1 MNYLSYTE
9 QNFLFPS
16 LFIGML
22 YWPIYVDDDEFMED
36 EDHTKKVLSS
46 LDLPEYIILTPH
58 QTGSFVCNQLKL
70 FGVFYMLP
78 KDDPLIVTAISKSRD
93 CFDATW
99 NDLVSWSEELKKFGL
114 GMAQNHYEKFQEA
127 FVPLD
132 ECDAFEYARRNA
144 LGIWTCDRKLVP
156 VDTIKSVSELEDLLF
171 QASKKIDEAFSP
183 VTPVYDSVIRIVIDT
198 IGAIVYENRD

>member
-1 MNYLSYTE
+1 MNYLSYNE
-9 QNFLFPS
+9 QSFLFPS

-22 YWPIYVDDDEFMED
+22 HWPIYVDDNEFMEA
-36 EDHTKKVLSS
+36 EEHTKKVLAS
-46 LDLPEYIILTPH
+46 LNLPEYVILTPH
-58 QTGSFVCNQLKL
+58 QTGSIMCNQLKL

-78 KDDPLIVTAISKSRD
+78 KDDSLIVASVSKSRD

-132 ECDAFEYARRNA
+132 ESDAFEYAKKNA
-144 LGIWTCDRKLVP
+144 LGIWTCNQKLVP
-156 VDTIKSVSELEDLLF
+156 VDTIKSLSDLKDLLF
-171 QASKKIDEAFSP
+171 QVSKEIDEAFSP
-183 VTPVYDSVIRIVIDT
+183 VTPIYDSIVRIVIDT
-198 IGAIVYENRD
+198 VGAVVYENSD